1 MNNRMLYLISIIGNF
16 LLLVYVVVLIV
27 GIGGGWLDRELWLH
41 SNVAKIAQL
50 LLMASAM
57 GLLFANIR
65 ISRNRYNGQY
75 QSLILGG
82 NIFVNPFL
90 GLYFLNGN
98 AYGIKVGS
106 IFSKRKAYLFLRN
119 VHILWLLYTFAAVFY
134 TPLIDSQV
142 GEVFYIGLIIAV
154 IAFIQQNITIAI
166 RHDTPGYILLN
177 VWLFFIYAPFYSRR
191 VLKNNWL

>member
-1 MNNRMLYLISIIGNF
+1 MLYLISIIGNF

-27 GIGGGWLDRELWLH
+27 GIGGRWLDRELWLY
-41 SNVAKIAQL
+41 SDVAKIAQL

-65 ISRNRYNGQY
+65 ICRNRYNGKY

-98 AYGIKVGS
+98 ANGITTAS
-106 IFSKRKAYLFLRN
+106 TYTKRKIYLFLRG
-119 VHILWLLYTFAAVFY
+119 VHIFWLLYTFAAVFC
-134 TPLIDSQV
+134 TPLIDSRI
-142 GEVFYIGLIIAV
+142 GEIFYIGLIIAV
-154 IAFIQQNITIAI
+154 IVFIQQNITIAI
-166 RHDTPGYILLN
+166 RHDTLGYILLN
-177 VWLFFIYAPFYSRR
+177 VWLFFIYAPFYSHR
-191 VLKNNWL
+191 VLKNDWL

>member
-1 MNNRMLYLISIIGNF
+1 MKNRTLYLISIVGNL
-16 LLLVYVVVLIV
+16 LLLVYAVVLII

-41 SNVAKIAQL
+41 SDVAKIAQL

-65 ISRNRYNGQY
+65 ISRNRYNDKY
-75 QSLILGG
+75 QALILCG

-90 GLYFLNGN
+90 GLYFLSGN
-98 AYGIKVGS
+98 AKGIKVDS
-106 IFSKRKAYLFLRN
+106 TFSKREIYMFLRN
-119 VHILWLLYTFAAVFY
+119 VHIFWLLYTFSAIFY
-134 TPLIDSQV
+134 TPLIESRV
-142 GEVFYIGLIIAV
+142 GEIFYIGLIIAV
-154 IAFIQQNITIAI
+154 TVFIQQNISIAI
-166 RHDTPGYILLN
+166 RRDTPGYILLN

>member
-1 MNNRMLYLISIIGNF
+1 MKNRTLYLISIVGNF
-16 LLLVYVVVLIV
+16 LLLVYALILIV

-41 SNVAKIAQL
+41 SDVAKIAQL

-98 AYGIKVGS
+98 ANGIKVGS
-106 IFSKRKAYLFLRN
+106 TFSKRKVYLYLRN
-119 VHILWLLYTFAAVFY
+119 VHIFWLLYTFTAVFY
-134 TPLIDSQV
+134 TPLIESRI
-142 GEVFYIGLIIAV
+142 GELFYIGLIIAV
-154 IAFIQQNITIAI
+154 IAFIQRNISIAI

-177 VWLFFIYAPFYSRR
+177 VWLFFIYALFYSRR

>member
-1 MNNRMLYLISIIGNF
+1 MKNRMLYLISITGNF
-16 LLLVYVVVLIV
+16 LLLIYVVILIV

-41 SNVAKIAQL
+41 SDVAKMAQL

-65 ISRNRYNGQY
+65 ISRNRYNGKY

-82 NIFVNPFL
+82 NILVNPFL
-90 GLYFLNGN
+90 GLYFLSGKAN
-98 AYGIKVGS
+98 GIKKAAA
-106 IFSKRKAYLFLRN
+106 FPKRIVFLFFRN
-119 VHILWLLYTFAAVFY
+119 VHIFWLIYTFTAVFY
-134 TPLIDSQV
+134 TPLIVSRA
-142 GEVFYIGLIIAV
+142 GEIFYLGLIIAV
-154 IAFIQQNITIAI
+154 IVFIQKNISIAI

>member
-1 MNNRMLYLISIIGNF
+1 MKNRMLYLIGIAGNF
-16 LLLVYVVVLIV
+16 LLLIYAVILIV

-41 SNVAKIAQL
+41 SDVAKISQL
-50 LLMASAM
+50 ILMASAM

-65 ISRNRYNGQY
+65 ISRNRYNGKY

-90 GLYFLNGN
+90 SLYFLNGN
-98 AYGIKVGS
+98 ANDIKNAS
-106 IFSKRKAYLFLRN
+106 TFPKRKTYLLLRN
-119 VHILWLLYTFAAVFY
+119 VHIFWLVYTFAAVFY
-134 TPLIDSQV
+134 TPLIVSRV
-142 GEVFYIGLIIAV
+142 GEIFYFGLIIAV
-154 IAFIQQNITIAI
+154 IAFIQKNISIAI

>member
-1 MNNRMLYLISIIGNF
+1 MNKLLYISAIVGNF
-16 LLLVYVVVLIV
+16 LLLIYAVVLIV

-41 SNVAKIAQL
+41 SDVAKIAQL

-65 ISRNRYNGQY
+65 ISRNRYNGKY
-75 QSLILGG
+75 QAMILCG

-90 GLYFLNGN
+90 GLFFLSGKTD
-98 AYGIKVGS
+98 GIKTAS
-106 IFSKRKAYLFLRN
+106 TYTKRKIYLYLRN
-119 VHILWLLYTFAAVFY
+119 VHIFWLLYTFAAVFY
-134 TPLIDSQV
+134 TPLIESQV
-142 GEVFYIGLIIAV
+142 GEVFYIGLLIAV
-154 IAFIQQNITIAI
+154 IVFIQKNISIAI